1 MSSVPKIIAFYLPQF
16 HAIPENDR
24 WWGKGFTEWTNVTRA
39 YPLFN
44 GHYQPQLPSE
54 LGFYDLTVVD
64 IQRAQ
69 AQLAKE
75 YGVYAFSF
83 YYYWFAG
90 KKLLEKPIDNYLN
103 AKDIDFPFCLTF
115 ANENWTR
122 RWDGREEQILIAQNH
137 SLENERAFAQSLLP
151 YVRDE
156 RYVRVGDRPLI
167 NIYRSQLFPDIK
179 QSTEIWRDEL
189 AKHGI
194 EPYLCKCQTYTD
206 LRPPEADGFD
216 AAMENPP
223 HFPTYLSVDLSAD
236 ERSALGVADNFK
248 GRLRDYEKLVQLY
261 KQRALPNY
269 KLFRSAMTSWD
280 NTARRLET
288 AYIYVN
294 AEPTIYQSWLEFLVR
309 QTARTHK
316 PEEQFIFVNAWNE
329 WAEGAC
335 LEPNDKYLRQ
345 YLEATKAALTT
356 PLNAPDED
364 FSLPLFEWQEKAA
377 IEIAPKNVAVQR

>member
-1 MSSVPKIIAFYLPQF
+1 MSSTPKIIAFYLPQF

-44 GHYQPQLPSE
+44 GHHQPQLPSE

-156 RYVRVGDRPLI
+156 RYIRVGDRPMI
-167 NIYRSQLFPDIK
+167 NIYRSQLFPDIR

-189 AKHGI
+189 AKHNI
-194 EPYLCKCQTYTD
+194 DPYLCKCQTYTD

-223 HFPTYLSVDLSAD
+223 HFPTYLSVDISD
-236 ERSALGVADNFK
+236 EERTALGVADNFK
-248 GRLRDYEKLVQLY
+248 GRLRDYEKLVQIY
-261 KQRALPNY
+261 KQRSLPDY
-269 KLFRSAMTSWD
+269 KLFRGAMTSWD
-280 NTARRLET
+280 NTARRLDT
-288 AYIYVN
+288 AYIYVKS
-294 AEPTIYQSWLEFLVR
+294 EPALYQSWLEFLVR
-309 QTARTHK
+309 QTVRTHK

-335 LEPNDKYLRQ
+335 LEPNDKYQRQ
-345 YLEATKAALTT
+345 FLEATKAALAS
-356 PLNAPDED
+356 PLNALDED
-364 FSLPLFEWQEKAA
+364 SSLPLFDWQEKTA
-377 IEIAPKNVAVQR
+377 IEIAPKNVAMKR